1 MLKKQ
6 LLVTSA
12 IAGIAMFA
20 TAATAE
26 IKLSGSATYTHQ
38 IYDDSTNGVDANPAP
53 ASLGQEMTLDVNASG
68 DLNNGMKWAVSGT
81 IEDAGAFGTHEVKIT
96 SGALS
101 LGAGTDTSHGI
112 ESVKDL
118 VPHVNNRRS
127 DIAGGG
133 RAATVL
139 FGSDVLDNTS
149 NENFIFADLKTEMG
163 TISAAYTPNTGATNA
178 LKEDMLPTSPEG
190 SGGSASSISFK
201 GGFGVEGLT
210 AGIGYMKGNTVA
222 SANDDPKALTY
233 GFKYAAGQ
241 FAVGA
246 ARQVNSYDS
255 AAASAVESTVDELA
269 ITYSVNDALSV
280 GVIYSPIETTTK
292 SAATVDSD
300 LTAIQVGYSLG
311 AVALGYD
318 YVTMDNAAQT
328 ANRDV
333 TLHKFTLKAAF

>member
-38 IYDDSTNGVDANPAP
+38 IYDDSTNGVDANPVP
-53 ASLGQEMTLDVNASG
+53 ASLGQEMTLDVAASG
-68 DLNNGMKWAVSGT
+68 DLNNGMKWAVTGT
-81 IEDAGAFGTHEVKIT
+81 IEDGGPFQTHEVKIT
-96 SGALS
+96 SGILS
-101 LGAGTDTSHGI
+101 MGAGTDTSHGI

-133 RAATVL
+133 RGATTL

-149 NENFIFADLKTEMG
+149 GENFVFADVKTEMG
-163 TISAAYTPNTGATNA
+163 TISAAYTPNTGTDNS
-178 LKEDMLPTSPEG
+178 LKEDMSTTSAG
-190 SGGSASSISFK
+190 TSGGSASSVSFK
-201 GGFGVEGLT
+201 GNFGVEGLT
-210 AGIGYMKGNTVA
+210 AGIGYMKGNTVTA
-222 SANDDPKALTY
+222 ANDDPKSLTY

-241 FAVGA
+241 FALGA
-246 ARQVNSYDS
+246 ARQVNNYDS
-255 AAASAVESTVDELA
+255 ASASAVESTTDELA
-269 ITYSVNDALSV
+269 LTYSVNDALSV

-292 SAATVDSD
+292 NAATVDSD
-300 LTAIQVGYSLG
+300 LTAVQVGYSLG

-333 TLHKFTLKAAF
+333 VLHKFTLKAAF

>member
-38 IYDDSTNGVDANPAP
+38 IYDDSTNGVDANPVP
-53 ASLGQEMTLDVNASG
+53 ASLGQEMTLDVAASG
-68 DLNNGMKWAVSGT
+68 DLNNGMKWAVTGT
-81 IEDAGAFGTHEVKIT
+81 IEDGGPFQTHEVKIT
-96 SGALS
+96 SGILS

-133 RAATVL
+133 RTATTL

-149 NENFIFADLKTEMG
+149 GENFIFADVKTEMG
-163 TISAAYTPNTGATNA
+163 TISAAYTPNTGTTNA
-178 LKEDMLPTSPEG
+178 LKEDMNTTSPEG

-222 SANDDPKALTY
+222 SANDDPRAITY

-241 FAVGA
+241 FALGA

-255 AAASAVESTVDELA
+255 AAATAVESTVDELA

-292 SAATVDSD
+292 TRATVDSD
-300 LTAIQVGYSLG
+300 LTAVQVGYSLG

-333 TLHKFTLKAAF
+333 VLHKFTLKAAF